1 MSATSRTNTGPVAA
15 RRARFGPTSRRATAV
30 ALAVTALIGT
40 GAGTAY
46 ADSCANV
53 SRSAPAGFTESTV
66 YTSPLVQGDWL
77 WIPSL
82 SAVFGGTTADYPPYW
97 GKITPGTAD
106 SILLNA
112 PDQNGNYTNGK
123 TVSLLGVS
131 ARCNTSSQAFVVRQ
145 TDHGIQSGCE

>member
-1 MSATSRTNTGPVAA
+1 MSAPASTAA
-15 RRARFGPTSRRATAV
+15 PAATRRGRWDVTSRRVAAV
-30 ALAVTALIGT
+30 ALAATALIGA
-40 GAGTAY
+40 GAGAAY

-53 SRSAPAGFTESTV
+53 SRSAPAGFTESTI
-66 YTSPLVQGDWL
+66 YTAPLVQGDWL

-82 SAVFGGTTADYPPYW
+82 SSIFGGTTAAYPPYW

-106 SILLNA
+106 SVLLNA

-131 ARCNTSSQAFVVRQ
+131 AVCNTSSQAFVVRQ

>member
-1 MSATSRTNTGPVAA
+1 ML
-15 RRARFGPTSRRATAV
+15 RRAFATAV
-30 ALAVTALIGT
+30 VATIALAGVT
-40 GAGTAY
+40 GTAF

-53 SRSAPAGFTESTV
+53 SRAAPAGFSSTTV
-66 YTSPLVQGDWL
+66 YTAPLIQGGWL
-77 WIPSL
+77 WLPSL
-82 SAVFGGTTADYPPYW
+82 SAVFGGSTTDFPPYW

-106 SILLNA
+106 AILFNA

-131 ARCNTSSQAFVVRQ
+131 AVCNSSSQAFIVRQ

>member
-1 MSATSRTNTGPVAA
+1 MHEGSKSKKKEGMPLGRRILFTIAATVSLMGVAA
-15 RRARFGPTSRRATAV
+15 APAM
-30 ALAVTALIGT
+30 
-40 GAGTAY
+40 

-53 SRSAPAGFTESTV
+53 SRPAPNGWTPATT
-66 YTSPLVQGDWL
+66 YQAPLVQGGWVWL
-77 WIPSL
+77 PSL
-82 SAVFGGTTADYPPYW
+82 TAVFGPATFPPFW

-112 PDQNGNYTNGK
+112 PGQNGNFTNGK

-131 ARCNTSSQAFVVRQ
+131 AVCNVSSQAFVVRQ